1 MAMKIIVDIGITH
14 AGVRE
19 IIADHELRELV
30 TLLGTSD

>member
-1 MAMKIIVDIGITH
+1 MEMKTIADIGITR

-19 IIADHELRELV
+19 IIADHELRERV